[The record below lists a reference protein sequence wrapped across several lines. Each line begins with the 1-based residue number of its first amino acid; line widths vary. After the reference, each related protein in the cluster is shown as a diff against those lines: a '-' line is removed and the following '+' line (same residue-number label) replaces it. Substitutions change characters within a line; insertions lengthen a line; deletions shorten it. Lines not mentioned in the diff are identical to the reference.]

1 MTAKTAKKDGGESPK
16 EAFEKSLE
24 RLEGIVRQLETGER
38 GLEDSL
44 KLFEEGAQLS
54 QLLTRRLEEVKQ
66 KVEVLVKE
74 GPGKFKT
81 RALDE

>member
-1 MTAKTAKKDGGESPK
+1 MTVKSPK
-16 EAFEKSLE
+16 KENEPSHEPFEKSLE
-24 RLEGIVRQLETGER
+24 RLETIVRHLETGEK

-54 QLLTRRLEEVKQ
+54 RDLSGRLDVVKQ

-74 GPGKFKT
+74 GQAFKPRSLDPGQ
-81 RALDE
+81 